1 MRIRL
6 LPFVCII
13 LGVFFLASAV
23 EAQQYFHDGNDL
35 VKLMKEY
42 EKAEAKDPNANYM
55 EVRHY
60 GAYILGVHDAT
71 TVLYGDKGKISIQQ
85 ILGIVAKYLKA
96 HPEKLDGPASDLV
109 IDALKEAFPK
119 KP

>member
-1 MRIRL
+1 MRTRTLHI
-6 LPFVCII
+6 VCIV
-13 LGVFFLASAV
+13 LAVFFLASTA

-35 VKLMKEY
+35 VRLMKEY
-42 EKAEAKDPNANYM
+42 EKAEAKDPNTDYM

-96 HPEKLDGPASDLV
+96 HPEKLNGPGSDLV
-109 IDALKEAFPK
+109 IEALKEAFPK